1 MKQRIQRRLFWFAA
15 MLAISA
21 LPGIANAYW
30 WNHDWQFRKRLTID
44 ATVIA
49 AGAGAGVAEISLPV
63 RLHAGNFGYFN
74 DMQPSGADLRFV
86 AADDKT
92 PLDYRL
98 ERIDAAAGV
107 AVAWVKVP
115 VAALSG
121 DRSYVWMYY
130 GSPGGKAASSNQVDD
145 ATVVASFDFAEAS
158 GLPRDG
164 TAYASNPTASTAH
177 AAAPGIV
184 DRALGFDPQSSV
196 TLPATPAF
204 DFEAAKG
211 TTLMAWVR
219 VDAAS
224 AAGLVYSQSGP
235 DGRFDVSA
243 GPTEVAATLG
253 PEGRGARVSAPITDG
268 WHHVGVVAGDHLAL
282 YVDGKEIQSVPAPR
296 LHLNQ
301 GPVFGAAG
309 NLRSFSGALDGVRI
323 ANVARPAAWFSLQY
337 LVQKADTAAIAYGED
352 ESRSSGGMQK
362 ELGLISQ
369 LLGSVTIDGWIVIA
383 LIAIVGLLSGDVLFT
398 KLRQLNRAERGD
410 REFLGG
416 FAQRWAADSGQLAA
430 GGTLA
435 ETAAASP
442 LQRMYARG
450 MAELKAAQSQSGD
463 GQHIPPQ
470 YLGVIRSSLDV
481 GIVEETNALNQRL
494 VLMTIA
500 VSGAPF
506 LGLLGTVVG
515 VMITFASIAATGDVN
530 VNTIAPGVAA
540 ALFATVAGLLVAI
553 PSLFGYNF
561 VATRVGARVSAM
573 DVFADQ
579 LLARFAAA
587 FTGGAAVH
595 EVTRAA

>member
-1 MKQRIQRRLFWFAA
+1 MKAHERRLFWRAA
-15 MLAISA
+15 MLMICA
-21 LPGIANAYW
+21 LPGIANASW
-30 WNHDWQFRKRLTID
+30 WNGDWQFRKRLTLD
-44 ATVIA
+44 AAVIA
-49 AGAGAGVAEISLPV
+49 AGAGSGVADISLPV

-74 DMQPSGADLRFV
+74 DMQASGADLRFI

-121 DRSYVWMYY
+121 DRSYIWMYY

-145 ATVVASFDFAEAS
+145 ATVVASFDFAEAN

-164 TAYASNPTASTAH
+164 TAYASNPTASSAH
-177 AAAPGIV
+177 AAAPGIA

-196 TLPATPAF
+196 TLPATAAF
-204 DFEAAKG
+204 DFDASKG
-211 TTLMAWVR
+211 TTFSAWVR

-224 AAGLVYSQSGP
+224 TAGLVYSQSGP
-235 DGRFDVSA
+235 DGRLEVSA
-243 GPTEVAATLG
+243 GPAEAAATLG
-253 PEGRGARVSAPITDG
+253 PEGRGARVSAPVTDG
-268 WHHVGVVAGDHLAL
+268 WHHVGVAAGDHLAI

-296 LHLNQ
+296 VHLNQ
-301 GPVFGAAG
+301 GPVLGAAG
-309 NLRSFSGALDGVRI
+309 NLHSFGGALDGVRI
-323 ANVARPAAWFSLQY
+323 ANVARPPAWFSLQY
-337 LVQKADTAAIAYGED
+337 LLQKPDTTAIAYGED

-369 LLGSVTIDGWIVIA
+369 LLGSVTIDGWIVIVM
-383 LIAIVGLLSGDVLFT
+383 IAIVGLLSGDVLFT
-398 KLRQLNRAERGD
+398 KLRQLSRAERGD
-410 REFLGG
+410 RDFLVG
-416 FAQRWAADSGQLAA
+416 FAERWAADSTQLAA

-435 ETAAASP
+435 ESAAASP
-442 LQRMYARG
+442 LQRLYVRG
-450 MAELKAAQSQSGD
+450 LAELKTAQSQSTD
-463 GQHIPPQ
+463 RRRIPGQ
-470 YLGVIRSSLDV
+470 YLGVIRSALDV

-561 VATRVGARVSAM
+561 VATRVAARVSAM

-579 LLARFAAA
+579 LSARFAAA
-587 FTGGAAVH
+587 FTGGGAAHKVA
-595 EVTRAA
+595 RAA